1 MLHVC
6 VSVCVCM
13 HMCYYVLRLPR
24 SLLLPPGHTGWTSE
38 GFLSL
43 CISIT
48 CSAFLLC
55 QSAFLASCH
64 LTVSLSLPNTPF
76 LLCLLPR
83 TDSIFLARSRT
94 NPAQLIK
101 LMHSYLDETIGFT
114 PHRNSRSAGVLV
126 SMLEAI
132 KGVTFHDEL
141 PTSCISQIY
150 DKYTERVAKH

>member
-13 HMCYYVLRLPR
+13 HMCYYVLRLPL
-24 SLLLPPGHTGWTSE
+24 SLLLPPGHTGWTGE

-64 LTVSLSLPNTPF
+64 LTVSLSRSLPNTPF
-76 LLCLLPR
+76 LFRLLPR
-83 TDSIFLARSRT
+83 TDSIFTARLRT
-94 NPAQLIK
+94 SLAQLIK
-101 LMHSYLDETIGFT
+101 LMHSYLDEMIGFT
-114 PHRNSRSAGVLV
+114 PHRNSRSAGVLI

-132 KGVTFHDEL
+132 KGVTFPL
-141 PTSCISQIY
+141 L
-150 DKYTERVAKH
+150 